1 MVKQNL
7 LDKSTAL
14 NLNIVTTKL
23 LSVYNCIKREH
34 NIEETEKKQKAKQL
48 VLFVKSFSVE
58 LVVVLLKIRRNQRRA
73 SLSQDL
79 LIQTIIFVAR
89 RGIRLLNIQKRGRI
103 RLSRPNL
110 VILLMLLLS
119 SLKFRKLERC
129 L

>member
-1 MVKQNL
+1 MKQNL

-14 NLNIVTTKL
+14 NLNIVTAKL

-58 LVVVLLKIRRNQRRA
+58 LVVVLLKIRRNQRRP

-79 LIQTIIFVAR
+79 LIQTIIFMAR